1 LRVEDAMSSGIGQQS
16 RLFLAASLAA
26 IGAMQAAPAHADG
39 AAHVGQAH
47 FATSCSA
54 PAQQQFDRA
63 VAMLHSFWY
72 PEAAKSFAAIGE
84 TDPSCAMAQWG
95 VAMSVWYPL
104 WYPPSE
110 AMLKTGAAAVERAR
124 SIGAKTDRER
134 DYIEGIA
141 VFYKDWGTVD
151 HRTRAVAYEKA
162 MAQVYQRYPDDREAG
177 IFYALALDA
186 TAPPTDKSYANQ
198 RKAAEI
204 LEKAHSAEPD
214 HPGIAHYLI
223 HSYDS
228 ATLAEQGLPAAR
240 SYAALAP
247 AVPHALHMPSHIF
260 TRLGLW
266 QESIASNAAGHEKA
280 RAYAEKSEGAG
291 AFDGETVHTMDYL
304 EYAYLQ
310 GAQDEAAKRVVEEL
324 GTLRKGPTISTTAY
338 AVAAIP
344 ARYAL
349 ERRAWAD
356 AAGLAMPETP
366 IAWERFP
373 WAEALNA
380 YTRALGAARS
390 GDQAGAEREIARLKM
405 LEDKLLAAK
414 DKYWADQVEV
424 QRLAASGM
432 TKRTQGDDAEAVRL
446 VRAAAD
452 LEAGM
457 DKHPVTPAAILPTRE
472 LLADLLLELDRP
484 AEALAEYERSLA
496 AEPKRFRSLSGAA
509 QAALRLEAPA
519 KARTFYTQLV
529 AQCDKA
535 DTERPELAEAK
546 AFLAK

>member
-1 LRVEDAMSSGIGQQS
+1 MSSRMRQQS
-16 RLFLAASLAA
+16 GLALTASVAA
-26 IGAMQAAPAHADG
+26 IATALAAPAHADG
-39 AAHVGQAH
+39 AGAHVGQAH

-110 AMLKTGAAAVERAR
+110 AMLKIGSAAVEKAR

-134 DYIEGIA
+134 DYIEAIA
-141 VFYKDWGTVD
+141 AFYKDWGTVD
-151 HRTRAVAYEKA
+151 HRTRAIAYEKA

-266 QESIASNAAGHEKA
+266 QESIASNDAGHEKA
-280 RAYAEKSEGAG
+280 RSYAEKSDGPG
-291 AFDGETVHTMDYL
+291 TFDGETVHTMDYL

-310 GAQDEAAKRVVEEL
+310 GAQDGAAKRVVDEL
-324 GTLRKGPTISTTAY
+324 GTLRKGPSILVTAY

-344 ARYAL
+344 ARYTL
-349 ERRAWAD
+349 ERRAWSD
-356 AAGLAMPETP
+356 AASLTMPE
-366 IAWERFP
+366 IQLAWERFP

-380 YTRALGAARS
+380 YARALGAART
-390 GDQAGAEREIARLKM
+390 GDQAGAEREIARLRS
-405 LEDKLLAAK
+405 LEDKLLANK

-432 TKRTQGDDAEAVRL
+432 AKRAQGDDAEAVRL
-446 VRAAAD
+446 VRVAAD

-457 DKHPVTPAAILPTRE
+457 DKHPVTPAAILPARE

-484 AEALAEYERSLA
+484 ADALVEYERSLT
-496 AEPKRFRSLSGAA
+496 AEPKRFRSLFGAA
-509 QAALRLEAPA
+509 QASERLETPA
-519 KARTFYTQLV
+519 KARGYYTQLV

-535 DTERPELAEAK
+535 DAERPELTQAK
-546 AFLAK
+546 AFLAR

>member
-1 LRVEDAMSSGIGQQS
+1 MSSRMRQQS
-16 RLFLAASLAA
+16 RLFLTASLMAL
-26 IGAMQAAPAHADG
+26 GAVQAAPARADG
-39 AAHVGQAH
+39 GAHVGNAH
-47 FATSCSA
+47 FAVSCSA

-72 PEAAKSFAAIGE
+72 PEAAKAFAAIGD

-104 WYPPSE
+104 WYPPGE
-110 AMLKTGAAAVERAR
+110 AMLKIGAAAVEKAR
-124 SIGAKTDRER
+124 GIGATTDRER
-134 DYIEGIA
+134 DYIEAIA

-151 HRTRAVAYEKA
+151 HRTRALAYEKA
-162 MAQVYQRYPDDREAG
+162 MAEVYRRYPDDREAG

-204 LEKAHSAEPD
+204 LEKAHGAEPD

-266 QESIASNAAGHEKA
+266 QESIASNAAGHDKA
-280 RAYAEKSEGAG
+280 RSYAEKRDGPG

-310 GAQDEAAKRVVEEL
+310 GAQDEAAKRVVQEL
-324 GTLRKGPTISTTAY
+324 GILRKGPTISTTAY

-349 ERRAWAD
+349 ERRNWSD
-356 AAGLAMPETP
+356 AASLAMPETP

-380 YTRALGAARS
+380 YTRALGAART
-390 GDQAGAEREIARLKM
+390 GDQASAEHEIARLRS
-405 LEDKLLAAK
+405 LEDKLIATK

-424 QRLAASGM
+424 QRLAASGVA
-432 TKRTQGDDAEAVRL
+432 KRAQGNDAEAVRL

-457 DKHPVTPAAILPTRE
+457 DKHPVTPAAILPARE

-496 AEPKRFRSLSGAA
+496 AEPKRFRSLFGAA
-509 QAALRLEAPA
+509 QAAVRMETAA
-519 KARTFYTQLV
+519 KARGYYTELV
-529 AQCDKA
+529 VQCDKA
-535 DTERPELAEAK
+535 DTERPELAQAK

>member
-1 LRVEDAMSSGIGQQS
+1 MRRGMRQQS
-16 RLFLAASLAA
+16 RLSLAASMAA
-26 IGAMQAAPAHADG
+26 IAMVLAVPAYADNAG
-39 AAHVGQAH
+39 NAHVGTVH
-47 FATSCSA
+47 FAVSCTA

-72 PEAAKSFAAIGE
+72 PEAAKAFAAIE
-84 TDPSCAMAQWG
+84 ATDPHCAMAQWG

-110 AMLKTGAAAVERAR
+110 AMLKTGAAAVEKAR
-124 SIGAKTDRER
+124 GIGAKTEREGA
-134 DYIEGIA
+134 YIEAIA
-141 VFYKDWGTVD
+141 AFYKDWGTVD

-162 MAQVYQRYPDDREAG
+162 MEQVYLRYPDDPEAG

-186 TAPPTDKSYANQ
+186 TAPPTDKSYAHQ
-198 RKAAEI
+198 RKAAAI
-204 LEKAHSAEPD
+204 LEQARSAEPD
-214 HPGIAHYLI
+214 NPGIAHYLI

-228 ATLAEQGLPAAR
+228 APLAQQGLPAAR

-266 QESIASNAAGHEKA
+266 QESIASNSAGHA
-280 RAYAEKSEGAG
+280 RAKAYAEESAGPG

-310 GAQDEAAKRVVEEL
+310 GAQDGAAKRVVDEL
-324 GTLRKGPTISTTAY
+324 DSLRKGPSILVTAY

-349 ERRAWAD
+349 ERRSWSE
-356 AAGLAMPETP
+356 AASLAMPETP

-373 WAEALNA
+373 WAEAINA
-380 YTRALGAARS
+380 YARALGAARS
-390 GDQAGAEREIARLKM
+390 GDQAGAEREIARLRA
-405 LEDKLLAAK
+405 LEDKLIAAK

-424 QRLAASGM
+424 QRLAAAGM
-432 TKRTQGDDAEAVRL
+432 AKHAQGDDADAVRL

-457 DKHPVTPAAILPTRE
+457 DKHPVTPAAVLPARE
-472 LLADLLLELDRP
+472 LLADLLLELDHP
-484 AEALAEYERSLA
+484 ADALMEYERSLA
-496 AEPKRFRSLSGAA
+496 AEPKRFRSLYGAA
-509 QAALRLEAPA
+509 RAAERTEAA
-519 KARTFYTQLV
+519 DKARDFYTQLV

-535 DTERPELAEAK
+535 DTARPELAQAK